1 MSLKVKK
8 NKEAVILYSGGTDST
23 CAVFIKANEF
33 DKIHLISYKRFGI
46 FCTDHINYNVV
57 RLQEIFGQDKFV
69 RKVINIDKIY
79 KLVVYDDYFKNL
91 FKFGFFNL
99 AVCGLCK
106 LAMHMRTILYCID
119 NDINIVFDGAN
130 KDAGSGIA
138 TDQVKEVIEVI
149 TNLYKSFNIS
159 YSSPVYEMD
168 GPKNLTWQAKLGLS
182 KDEEVQNGQ
191 TAGTILKKIGFFN
204 ADNVKGSAIDKKMQ
218 ARCFQQ
224 FLSNVA
230 LNSYYIEKYGVEK
243 YKTTLHDFFTT
254 KSQKMLMYIND
265 CLKRKEKSKLYLYTD
280 E

>member
-1 MSLKVKK
+1 MKK
-8 NKEAVILYSGGTDST
+8 NNEAVILYSGGTDST
-23 CAVFIKANEF
+23 CTVFIEANEF

-46 FCTDHINYNVV
+46 FCADNINYNVV
-57 RLQEIFGQDKFV
+57 RLQEIFGKDKFV
-69 RKVINIDKIY
+69 REVINIDKIY

-130 KDAGSGIA
+130 KDAGAGIA
-138 TDQVKEVIEVI
+138 TDQVKEVVEVI

-168 GPKNLTWQAKLGLS
+168 GPKNMTWQSKLGLS
-182 KDEEVQNGQ
+182 KDEEVQNEQ
-191 TAGTILKKIGFFN
+191 TTGTILKKIGFFN
-204 ADNVKGSAIDKKMQ
+204 SDNVKGSSIDKKMQ

-230 LNSYYIEKYGVEK
+230 LNSYYIEKYGVQK
-243 YKTTLHDFFTT
+243 YKTMLNNFFTI
-254 KSQKMLMYIND
+254 KSQKMIMYIND
-265 CLKRKEKSKLYLYTD
+265 YLKNKEKSKLNLYKI
-280 E
+280 